1 MLSPKTRK
9 QNETNAPVIPLSD
22 ITPKEP
28 FQESL
33 QLYFVQKK
41 KKSKTAINSLSVFS
55 DHIGGGG
62 IGTIILKLLLCVYCI
77 E

>member
-41 KKSKTAINSLSVFS
+41 KKIKNRN
-55 DHIGGGG
+55 
-62 IGTIILKLLLCVYCI
+62 KLLKCFQ
-77 E
+77 